1 MLLISLLLS
10 SSGLIPSDVAAEQSY
25 VGSSSLSA
33 EEKEIVKR
41 IERAYSKQAAMR
53 VTAWRQ
59 LLQASRQQD
68 ELVQLKKINDF
79 FNQLQFLDDIDVWGK
94 EDYWATPLEFLGAGA
109 GDCEEF
115 SIAKY
120 ISLRE
125 LGVEDEKLRLIYVKA
140 LTLNQFH
147 MVLAYYPTPSAVPL
161 LLDNLS
167 PDILQASQRPD
178 LQPIYSFNGSKL
190 WLMKQRGQGQL
201 VGDAS
206 RIKHW
211 QSLQQRMLHQQFAKP
226 VLWLDA
232 NRRQ

>member
-10 SSGLIPSDVAAEQSY
+10 TGWFNPPDVAAEQY
-25 VGSSSLSA
+25 HIGSDPLSA

-41 IERAYSKQAAMR
+41 IERTYSKQAAMR
-53 VTAWRQ
+53 VTAWWQ
-59 LLQASRQQD
+59 LLKILKQQD
-68 ELVQLKKINDF
+68 ELTQLKQVNDF
-79 FNQLQFLDDIDVWGK
+79 LNQMQFLDDIEIWGK
-94 EDYWATPLEFLGAGA
+94 DDYWATPLEFLGAGA

-120 ISLRE
+120 MSLRE
-125 LGVEDEKLRLIYVKA
+125 LGVNDEKLRLIYVKA

-147 MVLAYYPTPSAVPL
+147 MVLAYYPTPNAVPL

-178 LQPIYSFNGSKL
+178 LQPIYSFNGNKL

-201 VGDAS
+201 VGDTS
-206 RIKHW
+206 QIKHW
-211 QSLQQRMLHQQFAKP
+211 QSLQQRVLHHQFAKP
-226 VLWLDA
+226 VLRLDGE
-232 NRRQ
+232 

>member
-10 SSGLIPSDVAAEQSY
+10 SGWFNPSEVAAEQAHS
-25 VGSSSLSA
+25 GSLTLST

-41 IERAYSKQAAMR
+41 IERTYSKQAAMR

-59 LLQASRQQD
+59 LLKASSQQD
-68 ELVQLKKINDF
+68 ELVQLKQINDF

-120 ISLRE
+120 LSLRE

-161 LLDNLS
+161 LLDNLR

-211 QSLQQRMLHQQFAKP
+211 QSLQQRVQHYQFAKP
-226 VLWLDA
+226 VLWLDSE
-232 NRRQ
+232 

>member
-10 SSGLIPSDVAAEQSY
+10 TGWFNPSDVAAEQY
-25 VGSSSLSA
+25 HIGSDPLSA

-41 IERAYSKQAAMR
+41 IERTYSKQAAMR
-53 VTAWRQ
+53 VTAWWQ
-59 LLQASRQQD
+59 LLKNLKQQD
-68 ELVQLKKINDF
+68 ELTQLKQVNDF
-79 FNQLQFLDDIDVWGK
+79 LNQMQFLDDIEIWGK
-94 EDYWATPLEFLGAGA
+94 DDYWATPLEFLGAGA

-120 ISLRE
+120 MSLRE
-125 LGVEDEKLRLIYVKA
+125 LGVNDEKLRLIYVKA

-147 MVLAYYPTPSAVPL
+147 MVLAYYPTSNAVPL

-178 LQPIYSFNGSKL
+178 LQPIYSFNGNKL

-201 VGDAS
+201 VGDTS

-211 QSLQQRMLHQQFAKP
+211 QSLQQRVLHHQFAKP
-226 VLWLDA
+226 VLRLDGE
-232 NRRQ
+232 

>member
-10 SSGLIPSDVAAEQSY
+10 NSWLSPSDVVAEQPHIGY
-25 VGSSSLSA
+25 PTLSA
-33 EEKEIVKR
+33 GEKEIVKR
-41 IERAYSKQAAMR
+41 IEQTYSRQAAMR
-53 VTAWRQ
+53 VMAWRQ
-59 LLQASRQQD
+59 LLLASRQQN
-68 ELVQLKKINDF
+68 ELTQLKQINDF
-79 FNQLQFLDDIDVWGK
+79 FNELQFLDDITIWGK

-125 LGVEDEKLRLIYVKA
+125 LGVNDEKLRLIYVKA

-161 LLDNLS
+161 LLDNLT
-167 PDILQASQRPD
+167 PEILQANQRPD

-211 QSLQQRMLHQQFAKP
+211 QSLQQRVLHHQFAKP
-226 VLWLDA
+226 VLWLDSE
-232 NRRQ
+232 

>member
-10 SSGLIPSDVAAEQSY
+10 SNWGYPSDVAAEPSRI
-25 VGSSSLSA
+25 GSPPLST
-33 EEKEIVKR
+33 EEKEIVER
-41 IERAYSKQAAMR
+41 IEHIYSKQAAMR

-59 LLQASRQQD
+59 LLKASKQHD
-68 ELVQLKKINDF
+68 ELAQLKQVNDF
-79 FNQLQFLDDIDVWGK
+79 FNQLQFIDDIDIWGTA
-94 EDYWATPLEFLGAGA
+94 DYWATPLEFLGAGG

-120 ISLRE
+120 MSLRE
-125 LGVEDEKLRLIYVKA
+125 IGVEDEKLRLIYVKA

-161 LLDNLS
+161 LLDNLN

-178 LQPIYSFNGSKL
+178 LQPIYSFNGRKL

-201 VGDAS
+201 VGDAG

-211 QSLQQRMLHQQFAKP
+211 QSLQQRVLHHQFAKP
-226 VLWLDA
+226 ALRLDSE
-232 NRRQ
+232 